1 MLVRIL
7 SNIASFL
14 GNARHRAILVSCLVL
29 VFATSSVVGILAMH
43 EEQSKNAAKV
53 EQAEAEVDDS
63 QEDAIWLRENQVDNK
78 DTLETDSADT
88 TQKQPTASAT
98 EPTESQD
105 EQATPSIEVSLS
117 EVKLQAGKL
126 TSDISA
132 GITGDV
138 TEMPWEMTIKSQN
151 PNLKVISSA
160 TTDKI
165 HTFRIEA
172 TGQITPGEYALT
184 IQATNQDNV
193 KITKTLTVIITETTD
208 NAN

>member
-53 EQAEAEVDDS
+53 EQAEAEVDDP
-63 QEDAIWLRENQVDNK
+63 QEDAIWLNEHEVDNK
-78 DTLETDSADT
+78 DTLETEAAASAK
-88 TQKQPTASAT
+88 KQSTASAAET
-98 EPTESQD
+98 TESQD
-105 EQATPSIEVSLS
+105 KSAEPSIEVSLS
-117 EVKLQAGKL
+117 EVKLLAGDV
-126 TSDISA
+126 TPEISA
-132 GITGDV
+132 GVVGDV
-138 TEMPWEMTIKSQN
+138 AETPWEMTIKSSNSQ
-151 PNLKVISSA
+151 LKVISST

-165 HTFRIEA
+165 HTFRLEA
-172 TGQITPGEYALT
+172 SNPITSGEYTLT
-184 IQATNQDNV
+184 IQATNQDGV
-193 KITKTLTVIITETTD
+193 KITKILTVIVTETEE